1 MASGLPNDRRASAIP
16 TSGRTTPSI
25 QAGRITPS
33 LVGHPAQRA
42 STPSGIPS
50 RTTPSSVTSL
60 RPSSSTTTRRE
71 SIGLASPLYQSQP
84 TVTLNALSQ
93 STSSSSAQS
102 TRIGLASPSPTL
114 QQATF
119 SPLQPIWSPPE
130 SVTNSSQASSNSTTV
145 QVVLRIRPS
154 AFDSNVPTRFQRTVM
169 SALNSSTVAIENPTQ
184 STSTASSSTPNAS
197 QGHKAIQR
205 FTFDR
210 VYSPEEGQECIWGSV
225 ESLVSR
231 FLEGYNVTVLA
242 YGQTSSGKSYT
253 MGTDRL
259 SPSDLTDF
267 EADDTIQLS
276 SERIGIIPRA
286 VHNIFYRIRQLPP
299 SSNQT
304 TIKTSYV
311 EIYNEDLIDLVASSS
326 SQSTQ
331 LPQVTIREDK
341 DGKIIWSGLKEVKVS
356 NASDVLDLLQ
366 RGSSARQ
373 TNSTEMNAQSSR
385 SHAIFSLSLTQKK
398 PSGGNSLSASLNHSG
413 RRSQVSSPTPGSR
426 AEPSV
431 SSVDSEW
438 VTVTSKF
445 HFVDLAGSE
454 RLKRTSAVGERV
466 KEGISINSGLHALG
480 NVISALGDPSKAKTT
495 THIPYR
501 DSKLTRLLQDSLGG
515 NAHTLMIACVSPIE
529 YNFRPLTFC
538 VGPQTSSRDSLQC
551 LMARKLLA
559 GFASHYMAS
568 AKYPLNETLN
578 TVKYA
583 NRARNIKN
591 RAEVNAIEAGWD
603 DVEYLQA
610 TVIKLRKEL
619 TNLKNGLGIT
629 DISGQARTLSA
640 IDEEADD
647 RAPRFLELQGH
658 LSELQAKYAKTIADL
673 AQAQNNLS
681 LLEGSSRSI
690 SQSDFEG
697 MIQPVVEE
705 YEKSITALESQLAL
719 TKAAL
724 VHSEQSMKDLDEKLM
739 HEQLMNESNSNVISD
754 LKTRVGRLIER
765 EATNEVYIKDLEEKL
780 RFLSDSDETSSG
792 VVVEL
797 KKEIIK
803 LKETEA
809 KSEKYIKDLELK
821 FSKDEEAHADMK
833 ARVDL
838 FEAQLVH
845 KEEVIEELQLKYN
858 TLSAG
863 AIEDNTGLSDQQKTL
878 IAELDAR
885 EEKLRVLEA
894 ALKEFQDEKQQIEQQ
909 KELLASK
916 PESSTSSQTSLAPT
930 MAVPVTTLS
939 AESASLPEKAA
950 PHRSVSPGSFTPPA
964 TPASFSAITSSSRH
978 TTVAKGPAY
987 DDDMKKRFCELQER
1001 YELTVSELD
1010 QVQTKYN
1017 NSLKELD
1024 DLSAQ
1029 LDESRLMQPTPTY
1042 HTTRSTN
1049 GPSPSPSPIPST
1061 PMDSNQSRFP
1071 NNNALPAQGFGTPVN
1086 KTSQSRSSSAHD
1098 EDLQESLQSPDLSVN
1113 SPQQYF
1119 RSETPVR
1126 TSSRSSMSV
1135 VGGGGVPRTR
1145 RSTQFTTG
1153 ASTRYIARQSSS
1165 SGSIVGSNSHHA
1177 TQTSQSLHGRSLS
1190 LSLSQ
1195 DLSQGIVA
1203 SNRATLLVATSPHS
1217 PRPISPQTGR
1227 IMHGGNETPHLG
1239 RSYESLEK
1247 EVIQL
1252 QEVLKDRE
1260 EEIRTLEQSI
1270 RDLQRQS
1277 ECLSNV
1283 RLLGLTDE
1291 TKRFDET
1298 TSSFDKRENTTSS
1311 TSDGMTKD
1319 LHEGKENSPSESH
1332 PSSADTLN
1340 RIKESFYGRPGSMD
1354 SDGTD
1359 KRDSLLPT
1367 DSCDTSVTD
1376 NNSKN
1381 IKRLDDL
1388 MRSMAQKESAHLE
1401 LIETLRD
1408 QLGVSQKAHD
1418 ELVKLSRDQVAN
1430 MSSEIE
1436 GLRGKLGEQDEL
1448 ETQLNEM
1455 AQVLIAKEKE
1465 LEEVKAEVKR
1475 VMLETETKLV
1485 NRQEIELESL
1495 RASQLAE
1502 IERLKGEHKNLLEQ
1516 LVEKSEVKLRA
1527 KEQELKDLESR
1538 WEFRLKEELE
1548 LQASSHQTLLEETR
1562 LVSAREG
1569 LEKMQ
1574 QKHDAELAAIVVE
1587 VEAKEARLTAMVA
1600 ELEAKESGLKAM
1612 ESDHSIKLQELQ
1624 LKLEEAMSSNPD
1636 QLKSLEAEIEG
1647 RLRGEIE
1654 KMKASHEQE
1663 LAQQR
1668 AEIEESR
1675 TRLEKEQSQTIEEL
1689 EVAHEQQIEEIRA
1702 EHEEILVASLTEL
1715 DARRTRKFEAS
1726 LAALQA
1732 QHEAELQSIKSQHP
1746 HTSVE
1751 NEPRSGSGSGSD
1763 VKIEHL
1769 RLEFEEQIE
1778 RLKLNHQNTF
1788 TLELKQAR
1796 ELDQKRIEELSAD
1809 LMALK
1814 EAGSNPS
1821 EAETELQEALDAL
1834 STLDKALLESQV
1846 ERERLM
1852 KDLKASIVA
1861 KEQAQTELGAMK
1873 VERDQMAEERDRLA
1887 AMKGR
1892 MRSDSPSLVM
1902 QRNPH
1907 LMMAQNKAPPTP
1919 PPTMPPPPLPTSLP
1933 PLPTNGRPA
1942 ERTSNTSSQLSRTN
1956 SNSGRESPS
1965 TSVGTNS
1972 LVESVSM
1979 DPRVLKK
1986 IEDQENAI
1994 AKLSKQLQHCEVD
2007 LKSNIDLVANLES
2020 ALNDTE
2026 RNLRKSRLQMNELVK
2041 ERDKLNLMNESLKQ
2055 ELSQANLE
2063 VENVRNNV
2071 MAEKVEFENRL
2082 GEERRAKES
2091 AKKLLESRMEEMQNS
2106 RMTRKSKFNCF

>member
-1 MASGLPNDRRASAIP
+1 MASGLPNDRRGSAIP
-16 TSGRTTPSI
+16 TSGRTTPI
-25 QAGRITPS
+25 FQAGRITPS
-33 LVGHPAQRA
+33 LVGHPSQRA

-50 RTTPSSVTSL
+50 RSTPSSVTSL
-60 RPSSSTTTRRE
+60 RPSGSTTGRRE
-71 SIGLASPLYQSQP
+71 TIGLASPLYQPQP
-84 TVTLNALSQ
+84 TVTFNALSQ
-93 STSSSSAQS
+93 SASSSSAHS
-102 TRIGLASPSPTL
+102 PRIGLPSPSPTL
-114 QQATF
+114 QQTNF
-119 SPLQPIWSPPE
+119 SPLQPIWSPTD
-130 SVTNSSQASSNSTTV
+130 SSANSSQVSSNSTTV

-154 AFDSNVPTRFQRTVM
+154 AFDSNVPTRFQRTVL
-169 SALNSSTVAIENPTQ
+169 SALNSSTVAIENPVQ
-184 STSTASSSTPNAS
+184 STSTASSSTPNAT

-210 VYSPEEGQECIWGSV
+210 VYSPEEGQGCIWGSV
-225 ESLVSR
+225 EGLISR

-259 SPSDLTDF
+259 SPSDLVDF
-267 EADDTIQLS
+267 EADDTVELS
-276 SERIGIIPRA
+276 SDRIGIIPRA
-286 VHNIFYRIRQLPP
+286 VHNIFHRIRQLPP

-398 PSGGNSLSASLNHSG
+398 PSGGNSLSASLNQSG

-426 AEPSV
+426 AETSAPSL
-431 SSVDSEW
+431 DSEW

-480 NVISALGDPSKAKTT
+480 NVISALGDPSKAKTI

-529 YNFRPLTFC
+529 YN
-538 VGPQTSSRDSLQC
+538 
-551 LMARKLLA
+551 
-559 GFASHYMAS
+559 
-568 AKYPLNETLN
+568 LNETLN

-603 DVEYLQA
+603 DVEYLQS

-619 TNLKNGLGIT
+619 ANLKNGLGIT
-629 DISGQARTLSA
+629 DISGQARTLGA
-640 IDEEADD
+640 IDEEADE

-658 LSELQAKYAKTIADL
+658 LSELQAKYAKAIADL

-724 VHSEQSMKDLDEKLM
+724 VHSEQSMKELDEKLM
-739 HEQLMNESNSNVISD
+739 HEQMVNESNSNVISD
-754 LKTRVGRLIER
+754 LKNRVGRLIER

-780 RFLSDSDETSSG
+780 RFMSDSDETSSG
-792 VVVEL
+792 IVTEL

-803 LKETEA
+803 LKETET

-821 FSKDEEAHADMK
+821 FSKDEEAHVTMK

-838 FEAQLVH
+838 FEAQLAR
-845 KEEVIEELQLKYN
+845 KEEMIEELQLKYN
-858 TLSAG
+858 ALSAG
-863 AIEDNTGLSDQQKTL
+863 AIEDSTGLSDQQKSL
-878 IAELDAR
+878 IAELDER

-894 ALKEFQDEKQQIEQQ
+894 TLKEFQEQKQKIEHQQ
-909 KELLASK
+909 AQLE
-916 PESSTSSQTSLAPT
+916 STSGASTDTTLQTSLAPT
-930 MAVPVTTLS
+930 TSVPVRNLS
-939 AESASLPEKAA
+939 ADATQPVSLPDRAA

-964 TPASFSAITSSSRH
+964 TPAALSAIASSSRH
-978 TTVAKGPAY
+978 PTPGNPAY
-987 DDDMKKRFCELQER
+987 DNDLKKQFCELQER

-1029 LDESRLMQPTPTY
+1029 LDESRLMQPVPTY
-1042 HTTRSTN
+1042 HISRRSTTSTSLARSTN
-1049 GPSPSPSPIPST
+1049 EQSRSPSPIPSS
-1061 PMDSNQSRFP
+1061 PGNHHRFP
-1071 NNNALPAQGFGTPVN
+1071 NNNALPVKGFGTPVN
-1086 KTSQSRSSSAHD
+1086 KTSQSRSSSPQD
-1098 EDLQESLQSPDLSVN
+1098 EDLQESLQSPDRSVH
-1113 SPQQYF
+1113 SPQHLPG
-1119 RSETPVR
+1119 SETPVR
-1126 TSSRSSMSV
+1126 TLSLGSMSV
-1135 VGGGGVPRTR
+1135 VGGPRTR
-1145 RSTQFTTG
+1145 RSTQFNNGTS
-1153 ASTRYIARQSSS
+1153 ARYMARQSSS
-1165 SGSIVGSNSHHA
+1165 SGSVTGNNSQHA
-1177 TQTSQSLHGRSLS
+1177 MQTSQSLHGRSLS
-1190 LSLSQ
+1190 LSLSH
-1195 DLSQGIVA
+1195 DISKGIVA
-1203 SNRATLLVATSPHS
+1203 GNRATLLVATSPHS
-1217 PRPISPQTGR
+1217 PRPISPGR
-1227 IMHGGNETPHLG
+1227 TVLGGNETPHLG

-1277 ECLSNV
+1277 ESLNNA
-1283 RLLGLTDE
+1283 RLLGLIDE
-1291 TKRFDET
+1291 TKQYDDT
-1298 TSSFDKRENTTSS
+1298 TSTSPLENRESMTSPI
-1311 TSDGMTKD
+1311 SDGMNKE
-1319 LHEGKENSPSESH
+1319 LHEAKENSSSDPH
-1332 PSSADTLN
+1332 PTSADTLN
-1340 RIKESFYGRPGSMD
+1340 RIKESFYGQSGSMD
-1354 SDGTD
+1354 SSGTD
-1359 KRDSLLPT
+1359 KQDSLLPT
-1367 DSCDTSVTD
+1367 DSGDTSITD

-1436 GLRGKLGEQDEL
+1436 GLRGKLGEQDGL

-1455 AQVLIAKEKE
+1455 EQVLIAKEQE
-1465 LEEVKAEVKR
+1465 LEIVKAEVKR
-1475 VMLETETKLV
+1475 VMLETETNLV

-1495 RASQLAE
+1495 RATQLTE
-1502 IERLKGEHKNLLEQ
+1502 LERLKGEHKNLLER
-1516 LVEKSEVKLRA
+1516 LVEESEVKLRA
-1527 KEQELKDLESR
+1527 KEQELKDLESK
-1538 WEFRLKEELE
+1538 WETRLKEELE
-1548 LQASSHQTLLEETR
+1548 LQTSSHQTSLEEVRLSSARGLEET
-1562 LVSAREG
+1562 
-1569 LEKMQ
+1569 K
-1574 QKHDAELAAIVVE
+1574 QKHDAELAAIIVQVE
-1587 VEAKEARLTAMVA
+1587 VKEARLTALVE
-1600 ELEAKESGLKAM
+1600 ELDAKESGLKAM
-1612 ESDHSIKLQELQ
+1612 ESEHSSKITELQ
-1624 LKLEEAMSSNPD
+1624 LKLEHAMSSNPD
-1636 QLKSLEAEIEG
+1636 RLKSLEAEIEG

-1654 KMKASHEQE
+1654 KMKASHAQE
-1663 LAQQR
+1663 LAQHH
-1668 AEIEESR
+1668 AEIQESR
-1675 TRLEKEQSQTIEEL
+1675 ARLAEEQSQTLEEL

-1732 QHEAELQSIKSQHP
+1732 QHETELESIKSQQP
-1746 HTSVE
+1746 RNE
-1751 NEPRSGSGSGSD
+1751 NLTQSALGST
-1763 VKIEHL
+1763 EQL

-1778 RLKLNHQNTF
+1778 RLKVDHQTNF
-1788 TLELKQAR
+1788 TLELKKAR
-1796 ELDQKRIEELSAD
+1796 ESDQKRIEQLSTEVR
-1809 LMALK
+1809 ALK

-1846 ERERLM
+1846 ERERLI
-1852 KDLKASIVA
+1852 KDLKSTIAA
-1861 KEQAQTELGAMK
+1861 KEQAQSDLGAMK

-1892 MRSDSPSLVM
+1892 IMSDEFEGMTKPRIGGGSVLRSDSPSLVM

-1933 PLPTNGRPA
+1933 PLPPTNGRPA

-1994 AKLSKQLQHCEVD
+1994 AKLSKQLSHCEVD

-2041 ERDKLNLMNESLKQ
+2041 ERDKLSSINDQLKQ
-2055 ELSQANLE
+2055 ELTKANLE
-2063 VENVRNNV
+2063 VENVRSNV